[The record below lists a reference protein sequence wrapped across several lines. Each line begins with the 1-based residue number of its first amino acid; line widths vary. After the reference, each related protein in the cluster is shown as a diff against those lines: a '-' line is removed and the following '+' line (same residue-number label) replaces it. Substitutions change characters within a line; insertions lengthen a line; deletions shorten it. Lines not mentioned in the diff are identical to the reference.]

1 MGLTRNSNEEGTAM
15 TKVGIIGAG
24 YWGINHV
31 RAFNALTTCD
41 LVVVADLAQGNLKK
55 VKGISASIETTDNHS
70 EIIGDGGIDAVV
82 IATDAPTH
90 HDLAVQAIEA
100 GKHVFV
106 EKPLALTVADG
117 EDMVKRA
124 REAGRTLMVGHILLY
139 HPAVTKM
146 KEYVSS
152 GELGE
157 VYYLFSQRVNLG
169 KVRSNENA
177 LWSLAPHDISVM
189 LYLAG
194 REPVEVSA
202 SGSCYVQKDIEDVVF
217 FWLRFPGRVMGHGH
231 VSWLDPHKIRKLTVV
246 GSDKMAVFDDVDST
260 EKVRLYDRGVESSPA
275 SYGSYGESISVRNGD
290 VHIPYVKMIEPLRA
304 ECQHFIDCVEK
315 GVKPLTD
322 GEDGLRVLRVLE
334 AAQRSLKG
342 GAVPTKVV

>member
-1 MGLTRNSNEEGTAM
+1 MI
-15 TKVGIIGAG
+15 KVGIIGAG

-31 RAFNALTTCD
+31 RAFNALTTCE
-41 LVVVADLAQGNLKK
+41 LVRVADLAKGALKK
-55 VKGISASIETTDNHS
+55 VKGISASIETTQDHAELMN
-70 EIIGDGGIDAVV
+70 DDGIDAVV
-82 IATDAPTH
+82 IATEAPSH
-90 HDLAVQAIEA
+90 HDLAVQALEA
-100 GKHVFV
+100 DKHVFV
-106 EKPLALTVADG
+106 EKPLALTVDDG
-117 EDMVKRA
+117 EEMVRKAEER
-124 REAGRTLMVGHILLY
+124 GRTLMVGHILLY
-139 HPAVTKM
+139 HPAVTRM

-177 LWSLAPHDISVM
+177 LWSLAPHDISIM

-194 REPVEVSA
+194 EEPVEVSA
-202 SGSCYVQKDIEDVVF
+202 SGSCYVQRDIEDVVF

-231 VSWLDPHKIRKLTVV
+231 VSWLDPHKIRRLTVV
-246 GSDKMAVFDDVDST
+246 GSEKMAVFDDVNST

-304 ECQHFIDCVEK
+304 ECQHFVDCVEK

-322 GEDGLRVLRVLE
+322 GDDGLRVLRVLE

-342 GAVPTKVV
+342 GGVPAKIS

>member
-1 MGLTRNSNEEGTAM
+1 MI
-15 TKVGIIGAG
+15 KVGIIGAG

-31 RAFNALTTCD
+31 RAFNALTTCE
-41 LVVVADLAQGNLKK
+41 LVRVADLAQGNLKK
-55 VKGISASIETTDNHS
+55 VKGISASIETTQDHT
-70 EIIGDGGIDAVV
+70 EIVNDGGIDAVV
-82 IATDAPTH
+82 IATDAQSH
-90 HDLAVQAIEA
+90 HDLAIQAVEA

-117 EDMVKRA
+117 EEMVERA
-124 REAGRTLMVGHILLY
+124 GKHARTLMVGHILLY
-139 HPAVTKM
+139 HPAVTRM

-177 LWSLAPHDISVM
+177 LWSLAPHDISIM

-194 REPVEVSA
+194 EEPVEVSA
-202 SGSCYVQKDIEDVVF
+202 SGSCYVQKGIEDVVF

-231 VSWLDPHKIRKLTVV
+231 VSWLDPHKIRRLTVV
-246 GSDKMAVFDDVDST
+246 GSEKMAVFDDVNST
-260 EKVRLYDRGVESSPA
+260 EKVRLYDRGVETGPA

-290 VHIPYVKMIEPLRA
+290 VHIPYVKMVEPLKA

-315 GVKPLTD
+315 GVRPLTD
-322 GEDGLRVLRVLE
+322 GDDGLRVLRVLE

-342 GAVPTKVV
+342 GGVPAKVT